1 MKNKNNQGVVY
12 STDQGRTCP
21 DCGSAIDEC
30 SCKIKDEIPETDGI
44 VRISRETKGRKGK
57 GVTIISGIPLQPSEL
72 KKLAKKL
79 KQKCSSGGS
88 IKNNTIEIQGDFRD
102 LLYYELTKLK
112 YTVKKSGG

>member
-21 DCGSAIDEC
+21 DCGNAIDLC
-30 SCKIKDEIPETDGI
+30 ICKNKDEIPETDGI
-44 VRISRETKGRKGK
+44 VRIGRETKGRKGK
-57 GVTIISGIPLQPSEL
+57 GVTIVSGIPLKPTEL

-88 IKNNTIEIQGDFRD
+88 IKNNNIEIQGDFRD
-102 LLYYELTKLK
+102 LIFDELVKLK
-112 YTVKKSGG
+112 YIVKKMGG